1 MRASGG
7 LIFFSVAMIS
17 LVAIS
22 FGLVGA
28 LFGWI
33 GQALL
38 VTLLVP
44 AALLTMD
51 YRIGLVLLIVI
62 MPYANSQAIPQLG
75 PLSIVNLLL
84 AGLVLLYLLRLALLR
99 MAGRPSPMP
108 VERELLVYYVVPVT
122 LAAMVGTL
130 HVGEIPQ
137 HFLVA
142 NKIEHF
148 GLRDYWVS
156 QYTKT
161 MLQVFIACIIG
172 GAVVEYGKG
181 MRFAVSLCIGATLF
195 VVAMAA
201 LIGATGASFSQ
212 LRDDRNF
219 LTLLGRQ
226 NNEAGV
232 LLATAFGPM
241 LFMQAYV
248 RHKGWRWM
256 LRACAALVACGV
268 LVTFSRG
275 AFLGMMAI
283 VAAYVLHFRRIKT
296 AASVLVAVVIAAAL
310 APAAIW
316 ERLSMGLDQ
325 TRSDGIVTSQTDE
338 LTQGRVYTWKAL
350 APEIAR
356 SPLWGRGELSTEWSN
371 HVKTSLYSASHPHN
385 MYLEILMDLGL
396 LGAFAMFL
404 WYRHVWR
411 MFRRLGQDERVPG
424 PMRGYFLGAST
435 ALLAMLIYGCSN
447 GHYYPAPEQIFYW
460 VSIGLAFGYVA
471 KLRGEAPVPTPVP
484 AQPAVKRRGGYRVPP
499 ERILGWKGSP
509 R

>member
-1 MRASGG
+1 M
-7 LIFFSVAMIS
+7 
-17 LVAIS
+17 
-22 FGLVGA
+22 
-28 LFGWI
+28 
-33 GQALL
+33 
-38 VTLLVP
+38 
-44 AALLTMD
+44 
-51 YRIGLVLLIVI
+51 LIVI
-62 MPYANSQAIPQLG
+62 SPYANSQAIPQLG
-75 PLSIVNLLL
+75 PLSIINLLL
-84 AGLVLLYLLRLALLR
+84 AGLVMLYLLRLALLR
-99 MAGRPSPMP
+99 MSGRPSPMP
-108 VERELLVYYVVPVT
+108 VERELLLFYVLPVT

-148 GLRDYWVS
+148 GVRDYWIS

-161 MLQVFIACIIG
+161 MLLVFIACIIG
-172 GAVVEYGKG
+172 AAVVEFGKG
-181 MRFAVSLCIGATLF
+181 MRFAISVCIGAVLF
-195 VVAMAA
+195 VLAMAA

-248 RHKGWRWM
+248 RHRGWQWV
-256 LRACAALVACGV
+256 LRLGAGLVAAGV
-268 LVTFSRG
+268 AVTFSRG
-275 AFLGMMAI
+275 AFLGLMVI
-283 VAAYVLHFRRIKT
+283 LLAYVLHFRRIKT
-296 AASVLVAVVIAAAL
+296 AVSVLVAVVIGASL

-316 ERLSMGLDQ
+316 ERLSLGLEE
-325 TRSDGIVTSQTDE
+325 TRSAGIVTSQTDE

-350 APEIAR
+350 APEIVR

-385 MYLEILMDLGL
+385 MYLEILMDMGL

-404 WYRHVWR
+404 WYRYVWR
-411 MFRRLGQDERVPG
+411 MFRSLGRDERVPA

-435 ALLAMLIYGCSN
+435 ALLAMLVYGFSN

-460 VSIGLAFGYVA
+460 VSIGLAFGYAA
-471 KLRGEAPVPTPVP
+471 KVRKEAPVAELKPVKP
-484 AQPAVKRRGGYRVPP
+484 VGRHAGGYRVPP